1 MASPA
6 SRSPSVTPR
15 PTDEVSSVDA
25 RDVVVPSG
33 HDRGPP
39 VLPHLEETRDGGFL
53 DKPPNPVN
61 LTQMPYNA
69 GDVIANKYRLTKVLG
84 EGGMGAV
91 WLARNLA
98 LEIDVAIKLIR
109 HDYANAEGAM
119 RLLQEA
125 RAAARIGHPCIVR
138 VFDFGT
144 TERADPFIVMEV
156 LQGESLAQTLK
167 RKGRLSAI
175 SAVRTLLPVAGA
187 LGAAHGKGI
196 VHRDLKPDNIRL
208 VTDDRGAVI
217 PKVVDFGIAK
227 LHHDDIPR
235 ETTQAGVILGS
246 PHYMSPEQACGRSDV
261 DHRTDVWAFSVMLY
275 EVITGKRPFEGA
287 NYNALISSI
296 LVFHP
301 APLSDHDVHEP
312 DLWTIIQKGLTKEP
326 EDRWQTIHEYGE
338 ALAVWASQRD
348 VETDAA
354 GNSLRAHWLAARVHR
369 PLSEFPPA
377 AELPNDPPRAPMKS
391 EREIRIGRNPSIPDI
406 SIPELIETTA
416 PSPSVEVEPPPPTE
430 PEPSAPVT
438 EVPPT
443 AASPALLPSSS
454 PQPTT
459 SSRPPDKR
467 PSTMWIG
474 PAALT
479 VGALVA
485 GAIILAS
492 SDPKSAAGDGTSTAF
507 STTEQRVRSPET
519 SANTVVVNPTA
530 QDNRPAPSDSVVPAA
545 NVVSSAGTPS
555 SAGAPSASAS
565 VRIPVHPGPRVSAKP
580 SSGPPPI
587 PTDPNF

>member
-1 MASPA
+1 MASSA
-6 SRSPSVTPR
+6 SRSTSVSTR
-15 PTDEVSSVDA
+15 PTDEQTGADTNDVVETSSV
-25 RDVVVPSG
+25 
-33 HDRGPP
+33 DRGPP
-39 VLPHLEETRDGGFL
+39 VSSRQLEETRDGGFDEL
-53 DKPPNPVN
+53 PAKSADAAKA
-61 LTQMPYNA
+61 MPYIA

-156 LQGESLAQTLK
+156 LQGESLAQTIE

-175 SAVRTLLPVAGA
+175 SAVRTLLPVASA
-187 LGAAHGKGI
+187 LAAAHGKGI

-227 LHHDDIPR
+227 LHHDDLPR
-235 ETTQAGVILGS
+235 ETTQVGVILGS

-261 DHRTDVWAFSVMLY
+261 DHRTDIWAFSVMLY
-275 EVITGKRPFEGA
+275 EVISGVRPFEGP

-296 LVFHP
+296 LVFNP
-301 APLSDHDVHEP
+301 APWEEHEIHEP
-312 DLWTIIQKGLTKEP
+312 ELWTLIQKGLAKEQQ
-326 EDRWQTIHEYGE
+326 DRWQSMQEYGE
-338 ALAVWASQRD
+338 ALAIWAAQRD

-354 GNSLRAHWLAARVHR
+354 GNSLRAHWLAATVQR

-377 AELPNDPPRAPMKS
+377 NGTPEAGRARMNS
-391 EREIRIGRNPSIPDI
+391 EREIRPLRIP
-406 SIPELIETTA
+406 SIPELAAPDINLPVEAPPSTLAAPQPPAPPSSLPLATTRSEPPERRRSTAKWIGPIALAVGAIVAGGIMLAFREEPRPLSAPARVEEGVNKLGATLPPSNAAPAASVAPESSAVVPASSAAASASAVGSVESPALPPTPRPTA
-416 PSPSVEVEPPPPTE
+416 PSATAKSSAKSPPT
-430 PEPSAPVT
+430 
-438 EVPPT
+438 
-443 AASPALLPSSS
+443 
-454 PQPTT
+454 
-459 SSRPPDKR
+459 
-467 PSTMWIG
+467 
-474 PAALT
+474 
-479 VGALVA
+479 
-485 GAIILAS
+485 
-492 SDPKSAAGDGTSTAF
+492 
-507 STTEQRVRSPET
+507 
-519 SANTVVVNPTA
+519 
-530 QDNRPAPSDSVVPAA
+530 
-545 NVVSSAGTPS
+545 
-555 SAGAPSASAS
+555 
-565 VRIPVHPGPRVSAKP
+565 
-580 SSGPPPI
+580 PPPI